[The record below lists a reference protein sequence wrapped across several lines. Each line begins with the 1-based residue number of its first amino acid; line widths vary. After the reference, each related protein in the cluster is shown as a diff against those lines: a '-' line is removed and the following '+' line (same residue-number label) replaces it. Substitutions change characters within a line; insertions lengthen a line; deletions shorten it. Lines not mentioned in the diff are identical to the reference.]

1 MPRGIM
7 ISEARES
14 LFDLFEEVIRAP
26 DRVIYIQHRNR
37 KERAAL
43 TSEEYLRFL
52 ETTVQALRSG
62 ASASGFSLFGSGTL
76 HVAPDDVLQKAR
88 QQQAELAATKRKK
101 L

>member
-1 MPRGIM
+1 MPRRIM

-14 LFDLFEEVIRAP
+14 LFDLFDEVTHAP

-52 ETTVQALRSG
+52 ETTVQSLRSG
-62 ASASGFSLFGSGTL
+62 SSAPEFSLFGSGTL
-76 HVAPDDVLQKAR
+76 HVAPDDVLKKAR
-88 QQQAELAATKRKK
+88 QQQAELAATKRKE